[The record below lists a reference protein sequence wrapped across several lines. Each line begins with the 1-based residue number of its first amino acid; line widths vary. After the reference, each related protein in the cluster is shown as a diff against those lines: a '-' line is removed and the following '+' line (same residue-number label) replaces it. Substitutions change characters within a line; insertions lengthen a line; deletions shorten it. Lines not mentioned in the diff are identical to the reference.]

1 VSASWLLN
9 VKRICGKTRPVTA
22 TGVHVLRD
30 EYARSIEP
38 ARAVGA
44 ETLKLERTIR
54 VAAAEPSGGT
64 FRLTSRL
71 PIGSLGADE

>member
-1 VSASWLLN
+1 MSASWLLN

-38 ARAVGA
+38 VRALA
-44 ETLKLERTIR
+44 DETMKLERTIR
-54 VAAAEPSGGT
+54 DAAAEPSA
-64 FRLTSRL
+64 RRNL
-71 PIGSLGADE
+71 PFDITAPDWQPRG

>member
-1 VSASWLLN
+1 
-9 VKRICGKTRPVTA
+9 
-22 TGVHVLRD
+22 LRD

-54 VAAAEPSGGT
+54 VAVAEPSGGT